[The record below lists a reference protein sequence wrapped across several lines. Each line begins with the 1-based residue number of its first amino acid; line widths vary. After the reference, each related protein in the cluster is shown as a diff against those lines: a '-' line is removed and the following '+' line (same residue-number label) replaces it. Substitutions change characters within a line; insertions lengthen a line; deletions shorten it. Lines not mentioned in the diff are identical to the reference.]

1 MSLPTP
7 SRLVEITRPKLLQ
20 TGDQPPLT
28 LARWF
33 TLVDQVH
40 YLHFGLLLWGI
51 SGVVTVGVSLA
62 TPPPPADSLPRLTW
76 ASR

>member
-1 MSLPTP
+1 MWRLHVRTSSSLVILPHTILP
-7 SRLVEITRPKLLQ
+7 
-20 TGDQPPLT
+20 
-28 LARWF
+28 RWF

-51 SGVVTVGVSLA
+51 SGVVMVGVSLA
-62 TPPPPADSLPRLTW
+62 TPPPPADSLLRLTW

>member
-1 MSLPTP
+1 M
-7 SRLVEITRPKLLQ
+7 
-20 TGDQPPLT
+20 
-28 LARWF
+28 
-33 TLVDQVH
+33 VDQVH

-62 TPPPPADSLPRLTW
+62 MPPPPPDSLPRLTW